1 MNYQPM
7 IQLPLSDVRLRD
19 GDEKRSRYCLYHRE
33 MGHGTG
39 FCTELWDLSE
49 ERNQSGELLL

>member
-1 MNYQPM
+1 MMVRNM

-19 GDEKRSRYCLYHRE
+19 GDEKSSRYCLYHRE

-49 ERNQSGELLL
+49 ERIQSEE